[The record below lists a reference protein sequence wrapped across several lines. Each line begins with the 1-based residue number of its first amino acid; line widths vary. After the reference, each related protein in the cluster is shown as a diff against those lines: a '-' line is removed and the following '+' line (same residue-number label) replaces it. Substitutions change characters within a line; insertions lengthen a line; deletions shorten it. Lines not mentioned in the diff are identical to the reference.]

1 MKLYFTP
8 GACSVSPHIV
18 LEELG
23 FAHQLEQVDLKT
35 KRTARGG
42 DYLAVTQKGYVPA
55 LELDNGHILTEGLV
69 IAQFLADLKPE
80 ANLIPASGEERYQL
94 QSLMVYIS
102 TELHK
107 GLGALFN
114 PNITPQQRENVLSG
128 LAKRFQWIEA
138 QIGDNGFVF
147 GEHFTIADAYLF
159 TVLNWTRFL
168 EVDMSDYPGL
178 QAYLQRHD
186 ERPSVQAALK
196 AEGLI

>member
-23 FAHQLEQVDLKT
+23 LAHELEQVDLQA
-35 KRTARGG
+35 KRTVSGEN
-42 DYLAVTQKGYVPA
+42 YLDVTQKGYIPA
-55 LELDNGHILTEGLV
+55 LKLDNGHILTEGIV
-69 IAQFLADLKPE
+69 IAQYLADLKPE
-80 ANLIPASGEERYQL
+80 ANLIPASGEDRYQL

-107 GLGALFN
+107 GMGPLFN
-114 PNITPQQRENVLSG
+114 PAITPEERDKVIAG
-128 LAKRFQWIEA
+128 LAKRFQWIA
-138 QIGDNGFVF
+138 DQIGDRDFAF
-147 GEHFTIADAYLF
+147 GDHFTIADAYLF
-159 TVLNWTRFL
+159 TILNWTNFL
-168 EVDMSDYPGL
+168 EVDMSAYPVL
-178 QAYLQRHD
+178 QAYMQRHV